1 MSSISFPSKP
11 LKNHTILVACSS
23 KKMVELV
30 SGLEK
35 MGGRILPFP
44 VIEAQAI
51 EKNDLLDKA
60 LNSLHEYTWIIFTS
74 AYGVSFFGKRW
85 IELAM
90 PLTSLPMP
98 KICAI
103 GPATAA
109 ALEEFGWKA
118 TLIPK
123 QFVAEGVLEAL
134 GTYHGGLQALAG
146 HRILLPRAKEAR
158 EILPD
163 ALSAAG
169 VRVDIIPCYQT
180 VQAEID
186 AEITQ
191 QVREKNPDLI
201 VFTSSSAIRNL
212 LEVLGHESGIKMLM
226 ESTSAVLGPIAGN
239 TLKSFGKLPDIVP
252 EANTVASLLQAICDY
267 YDRPSSVG
275 SGCDA

>member
-1 MSSISFPSKP
+1 MSSPSLSVKP
-11 LKNHTILVACSS
+11 LKNRTILVACSN
-23 KKMVELV
+23 KKMVELA

-35 MGGRILPFP
+35 MGGKVLPFP

-51 EKNDLLDKA
+51 EENHLLDKA
-60 LNSLHEYTWIIFTS
+60 LHSLREYTWIIFTS

-85 IELAM
+85 IELGM
-90 PLTSLPMP
+90 PLTSPSMP

-118 TLIPK
+118 ILIPK

-158 EILPD
+158 EILPE

-169 VRVDIIPCYQT
+169 VRVDTIPCYQT
-180 VQAEID
+180 VRAKIDEEI
-186 AEITQ
+186 AQ
-191 QVREKNPDLI
+191 QVREKNPDLV

-212 LEVLGHESGIKMLM
+212 MEILGQESGIKMLM
-226 ESTSAVLGPIAGN
+226 ESTSAVLGPITGN
-239 TLKSFGKLPDIVP
+239 TLKSFGKLPDIIP
-252 EANTVASLLQAICDY
+252 EVNTVAALLQAICNY
-267 YDRPSSVG
+267 YDRPSSVR